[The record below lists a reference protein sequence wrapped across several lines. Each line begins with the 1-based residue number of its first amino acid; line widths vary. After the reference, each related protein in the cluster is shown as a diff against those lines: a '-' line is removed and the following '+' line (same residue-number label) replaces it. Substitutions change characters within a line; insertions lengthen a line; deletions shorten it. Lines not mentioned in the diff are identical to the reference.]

1 MKLFSKVKL
10 VTDKYSS
17 DGVKKNSIG
26 IVLEVYDTG
35 DYEIQF
41 LDTHGE
47 PSDVFFS
54 VHPNEVVS
62 FIG

>member
-10 VTDKYSS
+10 ITDKYSK

-41 LDTHGE
+41 LDNDGE

-54 VHPNEVVS
+54 VHPNEVVR
-62 FIG
+62 FTE